1 MTNARA
7 YGQKVVATNPCG
19 EQPLTPYAVCNLSAI
34 NLANFVDKE
43 THTIKSEELANTVK
57 TAIKFQD
64 LVIDTTPYFLKENEH
79 QAKSERRIGLGVMGL
94 ADMLIYCHKR
104 YGSAEGNDLINRVFR
119 LMAITSYRESIEL
132 AKIKGSFPF
141 LIGTTKGETDELR
154 HRFIDTGYMKNM
166 PEDVREDILKYGI
179 RNSHLLTV
187 APTGSTGTMTGVS
200 TGLEP
205 YFSFK
210 YYRSGRLGKFIE
222 VNADIAE
229 EYFVNHPKSTEL
241 PDYFVSAMQLSPK
254 EHVDVQCTIQ
264 RWVDSSISKT
274 VNMPKGSSVNDVA
287 EIYQDLYEGG
297 AKGGTVYVDGSRD
310 SQVLTLDKNDNN
322 EDGFADELD
331 TDNKSTE
338 EDDNESVNNDDEPLT
353 EEEHNLLFDENGNR
367 RKEGNDAGNICPI
380 CHKGIVQTIGGCSSC
395 PNCKAQLKCGL

>member
-1 MTNARA
+1 
-7 YGQKVVATNPCG
+7 
-19 EQPLTPYAVCNLSAI
+19 
-34 NLANFVDKE
+34 
-43 THTIKSEELANTVK
+43 
-57 TAIKFQD
+57 
-64 LVIDTTPYFLKENEH
+64 
-79 QAKSERRIGLGVMGL
+79 
-94 ADMLIYCHKR
+94 
-104 YGSAEGNDLINRVFR
+104 
-119 LMAITSYRESIEL
+119 
-132 AKIKGSFPF
+132 
-141 LIGTTKGETDELR
+141 
-154 HRFIDTGYMKNM
+154 MKNM